1 MTQGKDNVGFV
12 TIALP
17 KDIIDDIDKFVDKN
31 KPLYNSRPHVVK
43 VALEQFFKNNGG
55 EDSGGSLG

>member
-1 MTQGKDNVGFV
+1 MAQGKDNLGFV

-17 KDIIDDIDKFVDKN
+17 KDIIDYIDRFVDKN
-31 KPLYNSRPHVVK
+31 KPLYSSRPHVIK

-55 EDSGGSLG
+55 DKN